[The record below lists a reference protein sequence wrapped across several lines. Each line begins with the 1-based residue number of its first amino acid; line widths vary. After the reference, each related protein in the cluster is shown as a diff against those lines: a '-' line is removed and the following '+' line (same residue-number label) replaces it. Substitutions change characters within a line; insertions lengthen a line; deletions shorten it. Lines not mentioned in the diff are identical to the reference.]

1 MRQTINEN
9 ELEQV
14 NGGITYPPVI
24 PEEWQTDAAT
34 SHFSKNYLSDIGP
47 MPLNKDDIELMPLN
61 KDNIPLIPHE
71 HPTKYGY

>member
-14 NGGITYPPVI
+14 NGGWV
-24 PEEWQTDAAT
+24 
-34 SHFSKNYLSDIGP
+34 SKNYLSDIGP

-71 HPTKYGY
+71 HPTEYGY